1 MPREE
6 FGNEFELAKY
16 RLGVA
21 KEDLETALD
30 NMEANHLRAAN
41 NRAYYAIYHAVTAVL
56 ALKQIAFK
64 RHKDTIGYFNKEYIR
79 TEIFPKEMGHR
90 ISTAEEIRH
99 DSDYDEFYIASK
111 EETEKQIDCAAELI
125 RLVEEYIGNST
136 GGDMQ

>member
-6 FGNEFELAKY
+6 FGDEFELARY

-30 NMEANHLRAAN
+30 NQRSNHLRAAN
-41 NRAYYAIYHAVTAVL
+41 NRAYYAIYHAITAVL
-56 ALKQIAFK
+56 ALRQIAFK
-64 RHKDTIGYFNKEYIR
+64 MHKDTVAYFNKEYIR

-90 ISTAEEIRH
+90 ISRAEEIRH

-111 EETEKQIDCAAELI
+111 DETEKQIACAAELI
-125 RLVEEYIGNST
+125 RMVEKYISGADSK
-136 GGDMQ
+136 